1 MLFKWKIHFTYLQIL
16 IIIKKIFKEQSIDNT
31 LLTILNKKFPHIKI
45 DEDYDKNILKIETL
59 FTETYNQKIIIKI
72 VDEIIE
78 KVINEQVLL

>member
-1 MLFKWKIHFTYLQIL
+1 MEDTFYLLANPNYHQ
-16 IIIKKIFKEQSIDNT
+16 KKIFKEQSIDNT

-45 DEDYDKNILKIETL
+45 DEEDYDKNILKIETL